1 MSFLQGLRRKLTG
14 KTSTTAFARKWTD
27 EGVEVTFAQRLT
39 QASVEALQSA
49 ADQASPDEVILV
61 AYLTQLAQAE
71 RLHLRLDSAVLPW
84 AQVYALLKEEE
95 HRSSLALL
103 DLPAVVDLRP
113 ILDSA
118 GTLVD
123 PDFRVEVVGWV
134 DPESRQ
140 EVAVDAVCQAVVRVN
155 GQEHLLSHAAWQL
168 VQGIGLMSSQADR
181 SRQDNELAWGT
192 LRPLADG
199 LGAFYR
205 TPYLQTTYVLTPQT
219 LRLPVKRETTPFG
232 RVLTVEP
239 TFEGAPSGW
248 LKAFD
253 GFNSV
258 QEHYDLV
265 TANSEHVRVVLSE
278 PVRKVLQVIR
288 REMPGRRV
296 AGSRAE
302 QFLHNPWAFL
312 GEGSEKVIPEDE
324 FERDRAGGAAQESR
338 FAVVPR
344 INQGR
349 IERVDVTVQEHF
361 EGGYARTTTRPL
373 PTPGELEGFLAA
385 LRLALSDER
394 QVLAWEEFDLDLDA
408 EASRKLALGEQTL
421 KLWRSQPAQTIAFE
435 DIFELAGYSGRVEG
449 IGAARAVYVPV
460 LQKPQGEGE
469 ESGWLPADATP
480 MVRVTLEGHP
490 DPVLIQVSKDWV
502 GKFDEQVRQAEA
514 TGATEVTNE
523 SLPTP
528 VSTAHARTL
537 ADSFKAMLGVADS
550 VKRDQPD
557 KPDKP
562 KEGRKKPQTL
572 LVKTNLVGMDY
583 LEERR
588 ARLTLPP
595 DTQVRLPS
603 SLRRSISLKKHQ
615 LNGIAWFQ
623 HLVSLAPTECRGA
636 LLADDMG
643 LGKTIQ
649 LLCVLGRYYEEQPN
663 AEPSIVIAPKTLVDN
678 WAAEVTK
685 FFDSSFAKVLVLY
698 GEKLDELR
706 QPVGLIDQRL
716 RDRGIVELLKPNWPG
731 DAKLIITTYETLKR
745 YEFSLARQPFAFV
758 ICDEAQRIKTPGTQ
772 VSLSVRAL
780 KADFRIACTG
790 TPVENTLADLW
801 CLFDFI
807 QPGLLGALE
816 EFSRTYRRPIECTTD
831 ELRSAVERLQA
842 TIQPQTLRRTKL
854 EIAHELKKKL
864 FVVSGNQPGLIE
876 HRESP
881 AEHERLVIPMSM
893 HQVVLYKGGLSKL
906 QEAASEN
913 DTRKRARL
921 SFGALHLIKAVCAE
935 PYCLPGMKF
944 KPAGEGV
951 EKHLDNSPKLAWLL
965 SHLEKVRQAGE
976 KAIVFTELR
985 EVQSALYYFVG
996 ARFGLKPR
1004 IINGDTQSRQRY
1016 IDEFSQSSGF
1026 NVILLSTLAAGA
1038 GLNITAANH
1047 VFHFTRAW
1055 NPAKENQAT
1064 DRAYRIGQDRDVY
1077 VYCPVSVAQDFVTFD
1092 VRLDELLRRKAKLSD
1107 ATLGGSTM
1115 ESMLNGVGSDVSI
1128 TELVGNTS
1136 AGEKAPVRFL
1146 TIDDVDRMDGLR
1158 FEVLCEVLWTKTG
1171 HQARVTRKTRGDTG
1185 IDVVALKG
1193 NIGDLLQCKSSIN
1206 SQVGWDAIKEVVAGA
1221 PVYQAMMPN
1230 VKLRRLAVTN
1240 QFFSESTRHR
1250 AQANQVHLV
1259 ERTEIESL
1267 LAQHPVATDELET
1280 RTMEVVMFSEA
1291 A

>member
-1 MSFLQGLRRKLTG
+1 MSFLDGLRRKLSG
-14 KTSTTAFARKWTD
+14 KAAASAFARNWTN
-27 EGVEVTFAQRLT
+27 EGVEVSFARRLAH
-39 QASVEALQSA
+39 ASVDALQA
-49 ADQASPDEVILV
+49 AAENASPEEVVLI
-61 AYLTQLAQAE
+61 AYLTQLVQAD
-71 RLHLRLDSAVLPW
+71 RVALRLDRAVLPW
-84 AQVYALLKEEE
+84 SQVYTLLEDEE
-95 HRSSLALL
+95 HQASLALF
-103 DLPAVVDLRP
+103 DLPPVLQLRP
-113 ILDSA
+113 ILDSV

-123 PDFRVEVVGWV
+123 PDFRVEIVGWV
-134 DPESRQ
+134 DPDSGE
-140 EVAVDAVCQAVVRVN
+140 EVAADLACPAVARIDGVER
-155 GQEHLLSHAAWQL
+155 LLPRAAWQL
-168 VQGIGLMSSQADR
+168 VHETRRMRAAANR
-181 SRQDNELAWGT
+181 YRHDNELAWGA
-192 LRPLADG
+192 LRPLADQ

-239 TFEGAPSGW
+239 TFDGAPVGW
-248 LKAFD
+248 IKAFD

-258 QEHYDLV
+258 QEHYDLIS
-265 TANSEHVRVVLSE
+265 ADGGHVRVVLSE
-278 PVRKVLQVIR
+278 PVRRVLQVIR

-312 GEGSEKVIPEDE
+312 GEGSEKVISEEE

-349 IERVDVTVQEHF
+349 IDRVDLTVQEHF
-361 EGGYARTTTRPL
+361 EGGYARTTSRPFAE
-373 PTPGELEGFLAA
+373 PVELERFLGT
-385 LRLALSDER
+385 LRRALSEESPFF
-394 QVLAWEEFDLDLDA
+394 AWEEFDLDLDA
-408 EASRKLALGEQTL
+408 EAARKLALGEQIL
-421 KLWRSQPAQTIAFE
+421 RLWRSQPAQTIAFE
-435 DIFELAGYSGRVEG
+435 DIFEMAGYSGRVEG

-460 LQKPQGEGE
+460 LQKPQKDGED
-469 ESGWLPADATP
+469 SGWLPADATP

-490 DPVLIQVSKDWV
+490 DPVLIQVSKEWV
-502 GKFDEQVRQAEA
+502 GKFDEQVRQAETSGAA
-514 TGATEVTNE
+514 TVSNE
-523 SLPTP
+523 SLPTA
-528 VSTAHARTL
+528 VSAAHARTL
-537 ADSFKAMLGVADS
+537 VDGFKAMLGVADS
-550 VKRDQPD
+550 VKRDQVGD
-557 KPDKP
+557 AERQKR
-562 KEGRKKPQTL
+562 ERKKPETL
-572 LVKTNLVGMDY
+572 LVKTNLVGIDY

-588 ARLTLPP
+588 ARLTLPS

-603 SLRRSISLKKHQ
+603 SLRKSITLKKHQ

-623 HLVSLAPTECRGA
+623 HLVSLAPIECRGA

-649 LLCVLGRYYEEQPN
+649 LLSLLGRYYEEQPT

-698 GEKLDELR
+698 GDKLDELR
-706 QPVGLIDQRL
+706 QPAGLIDDRL
-716 RDRGIVELLKPNWPG
+716 RERGIVELLKPNWTG

-816 EFSRTYRRPIECTTD
+816 EFCRTYRRPIECTTD
-831 ELRSAVERLQA
+831 EQRTAIECLQA

-854 EIAHELKKKL
+854 EIAHELKRKL
-864 FVVSGNQPGLIE
+864 YVVSGSQPGRLE
-876 HRESP
+876 HRERP
-881 AEHERLVIPMSM
+881 ADHERLEIPMSM

-906 QEAASEN
+906 QEAATEH

-944 KPAGEGV
+944 KPANEGLD
-951 EKHLDNSPKLAWLL
+951 KHLENSPKLAWLL
-965 SHLEKVRQAGE
+965 AHLETVREAGE

-985 EVQSALYYFVG
+985 EVQSALYYFLG
-996 ARFGLKPR
+996 AHFGLRPR
-1004 IINGDTQSRQRY
+1004 IINGDTQARQRY
-1016 IDEFSQSSGF
+1016 VDEFSQSTGF

-1064 DRAYRIGQDRDVY
+1064 DRAFRIGQERDVY
-1077 VYCPVSVAQDFVTFD
+1077 VYCPVSVATDFVTFD
-1092 VRLDELLRRKAKLSD
+1092 VRLDELLRRKARLSD
-1107 ATLGGSTM
+1107 ATLGGSAM

-1128 TELVGNTS
+1128 TELVGD
-1136 AGEKAPVRFL
+1136 AEVGERAPLRYL

-1158 FEVLCEVLWTKTG
+1158 FEVLCELLWAKSG
-1171 HQARVTRKTRGDTG
+1171 FQARVTGKKRGDSG
-1185 IDVVALKG
+1185 IDVVALNG
-1193 NIGDLLQCKSSIN
+1193 GIGDLLQCKCSIN
-1206 SQVGWDAIKEVVAGA
+1206 DQVGWEAIKEVVAGA

-1230 VKLRRLAVTN
+1230 VKLRRVAVTN
-1240 QFFSESTRHR
+1240 QHFSDSTRHR
-1250 AQANQVHLV
+1250 AEVNHVHLI
-1259 ERTEIESL
+1259 ERERIESL
-1267 LAQHPVATDELET
+1267 LAEFPTTSDEFES
-1280 RTMEVVMFSEA
+1280 RAMEVAMFCEA